1 MAALFQCLREGSDPP
16 PGFVV
21 VTGSPLEYGPRVEA
35 FLASRGFPFSALL
48 LRHLGPRTMKGYK
61 EPVLRALL
69 STFPQ
74 RVVLVGDSG
83 ERDPEIYALM
93 RREFPGRVAAIFIHD
108 VGRSSDASRFEGM
121 VLFANGAQAARVAA
135 EWGLLAKECAE
146 QVPGR

>member
-1 MAALFQCLREGSDPP
+1 
-16 PGFVV
+16 
-21 VTGSPLEYGPRVEA
+21 
-35 FLASRGFPFSALL
+35 
-48 LRHLGPRTMKGYK
+48 MKGYK

-93 RREFPGRVAAIFIHD
+93 RREFPDRVAAIFIRD

-121 VLFANGAQAARVAA
+121 VLFATAADAARVAA
-135 EWGLLAKECAE
+135 DRGLLPRECAG
-146 QVPGR
+146 QVPGP